1 MSFTAIVVIKLV
13 GTRDS
18 TAEEEEEEEELVAS
32 ISIRD
37 ILPIITKMNI
47 DRPIKDLSSQ
57 LISVDKKSSIR
68 NAIDLMIK

>member
-1 MSFTAIVVIKLV
+1 
-13 GTRDS
+13 
-18 TAEEEEEEEELVAS
+18 
-32 ISIRD
+32 
-37 ILPIITKMNI
+37 MNI